1 MSASTENFVYDPFAP
16 GYAENPYP
24 TYAGMRGAGPVNIHE
39 LGFYTLPRYA
49 DVAELLRSKNSVED
63 RHMGPSPLRDTMEA
77 IRGDDMQAAFG
88 LSMLDRDPPDH
99 TRLRKLVTKAFTVRS
114 ISALEPRVVELV
126 DAELDKLAAD
136 GGGDLIEAL
145 AYPLPFTVICDLL
158 GMPETDHAAL
168 RELTAILVGSLEPVV
183 DPARLAEIERAG
195 VEMAER
201 ISGAIRDKRRAPGD
215 DLLTRLIDAEADGDT
230 LTDEELIAQVTL
242 LYAAG
247 HETTVNLIANGTLAL
262 LNHPDQA
269 ALLRERDDLD
279 LNAVDELL
287 RYDSPVQMSRRITLA
302 PYRVGD
308 VEIPVGTFVQAGLAS
323 ANRDEA
329 FWGPDA
335 GRLKLDRPNAKA
347 HLSFGGGPH
356 HCLGA
361 ALARLEGRVAIT
373 RLVRRFPDLAL
384 AGEVRWNGRLNL
396 RGPAVLP
403 ISVG

>member
-1 MSASTENFVYDPFAP
+1 VTETQTEFVYDPFAP

-24 TYAGMRGAGPVNIHE
+24 TYAHMRAAGPVNRHQ
-39 LGFYTLPRYA
+39 LGFYTLSRYA
-49 DVAELLRSKNSVED
+49 DVAELLRSKTSVED
-63 RHMGPSPLRDTMEA
+63 RHLGPSPFRDLIEA
-77 IRGDDMQAAFG
+77 TYGERPDQALG
-88 LSMLDRDPPDH
+88 LSMLDRDAPDH

-114 ISALEPRVVELV
+114 VSALEPRVVELV
-126 DAELDKLAAD
+126 DAQLDRLAAD

-145 AYPLPFTVICDLL
+145 AYPLPFTVICDML

-168 RELTAILVGSLEPVV
+168 RELTAIIVGSLEPVV
-183 DPARLAEIERAG
+183 DPARLAEIQRAADEIA
-195 VEMAER
+195 VRVSA
-201 ISGAIRDKRRAPGD
+201 AIEAKRREPGD
-215 DLLTRLIDAEADGDT
+215 ALLTRLIDAEADGDR
-230 LTDEELIAQVTL
+230 LSDDELVAQVTL

-269 ALLRERDDLD
+269 DLLRAREDLD
-279 LNAVDELL
+279 ANAVDELL
-287 RYDSPVQMSRRITLA
+287 RYDSPVQMSRRITLE

-308 VEIPVGTFVQAGLAS
+308 LEIPAGAFVQAGLAS
-323 ANRDEA
+323 ANRDESV
-329 FWGPDA
+329 FGPDA
-335 GRLKLDRPNAKA
+335 DRVRLDRENARA

-373 RLVRRFPDLAL
+373 RLFRRFPGLAL
-384 AGEVRWNGRLNL
+384 DGEVRWNGRLNL

-403 ISVG
+403 VTAG